1 MRLKARESVISYR
14 RFQRKVP
21 VAGPAPRDALAR
33 RTEGVKCDANLKDP
47 Q

>member
-21 VAGPAPRDALAR
+21 VAGPD
-33 RTEGVKCDANLKDP
+33 
-47 Q
+47 